1 MEYNTRRLEEG
12 GELVGSVLLGRMP
25 QQAEVRFA
33 EDDWTGRTNAAER
46 RKRQN
51 RLHQRLYR
59 RRQKLLSRQSGP
71 AKLVMEE
78 TEALEPGIDPHLSTL
93 LEVIKQRKQPQ
104 NLADTVSPGQFTE
117 YDYKRIL
124 ISSDLTPPQV
134 QRIIRQVE
142 HFISRQRMSSFP
154 RADLLLTLVQFNV
167 FRALFSNMVD
177 LGFNLDWLTADAI
190 SPFFQNTS
198 RVWDTSCPASLCPT
212 ALQRQVSH
220 HPYLDLFPFPEL
232 RDNMLSKGE
241 DFDDDDLCHDLVE
254 VGHAPSERSGLIVW
268 GSPWDPSSWEV
279 TPEFV
284 EKWPW
289 MLKGCKELSKSTN
302 FWRGERGEEELYF
315 DITLSERVDF

>member
-1 MEYNTRRLEEG
+1 MENNASRPEEG

-33 EDDWTGRTNAAER
+33 EDDWTGSTNAAER

-59 RRQKLLSRQSGP
+59 RRQKLLSMQSAP
-71 AKLVMEE
+71 ASLVMEE
-78 TEALEPGIDPHLSTL
+78 KEPLEPEIDPHLSAL
-93 LEVIKQRKQPQ
+93 LEAIKQRKQPEDP
-104 NLADTVSPGQFTE
+104 ADATSPGPFTE
-117 YDYKRIL
+117 YNYKQNL
-124 ISSDLTPPQV
+124 LSSDLTPPQV
-134 QRIIRQVE
+134 QCIIRQVE
-142 HFISRQRMSSFP
+142 HFISRQRMTSSP

-167 FRALFSNMVD
+167 FRALFSNMIS

-190 SPFFQNTS
+190 SPFYQNTPL
-198 RVWDTSCPASLCPT
+198 VWDTSHPTSLCPT

-254 VGHAPSERSGLIVW
+254 VCHAPSERSGLIVW

-279 TPEFV
+279 TTEFA

-289 MLKGCKELSKSTN
+289 MLRGCRELLYSTN
-302 FWRGERGEEELYF
+302 FWRGQRGEEELYF
-315 DITLSERVDF
+315 DITVSERVHS